1 MKSCFSFRHSL
12 RLDRGETQKG
22 GTEEEVQYTG
32 RGHDRDHGK
41 VQSHAKRRVQPD
53 WQPPDLLYL
62 HNWPSPGCGAAVMVH
77 VISSS
82 LGVLPLLPSRGQAR
96 GGQGVSSRRGR
107 LAKCGE
113 RAKQR
118 KLINTAKYAH

>member
-1 MKSCFSFRHSL
+1 M
-12 RLDRGETQKG
+12 
-22 GTEEEVQYTG
+22 TG
-32 RGHDRDHGK
+32 AK
-41 VQSHAKRRVQPD
+41 VGSSPMHRESPARPDSQPS
-53 WQPPDLLYL
+53 DLLYL
-62 HNWPSPGCGAAVMVH
+62 HNWPSPGCGAVVMVD

-107 LAKCGE
+107 LAKCRK

-118 KLINTAKYAH
+118 QLISTG